1 MAPQLDFL
9 PGTSSITQL
18 LEIIDEIQ
26 TAFDNDPTV
35 DVEGVS
41 FDILKAFDEVWRDG
55 LLFKLKSYDV
65 EGKLLS
71 LLKH

>member
-35 DVEGVS
+35 DVKGVS
-41 FDILKAFDEVWRDG
+41 LDILKAFDEVWRDG